1 MDTKISVQTLGS
13 IVLVALGV
21 IFIFSGIGKLIKS
34 PDLEHIWASGLF
46 GEQIMGWLRLML
58 PYAEIVIGVCL
69 IIRFKLKWVSW
80 VAMALII
87 NFIANNVWLISI
99 GKGFES
105 CGQCLGWGIDTWPV
119 GSVYIDLMML
129 GFLLLGV
136 KSYAIRQ
143 REVAKECL
151 S

>member
-46 GEQIMGWLRLML
+46 GEQIMGWLR
-58 PYAEIVIGVCL
+58 L